1 MRERASPR
9 NIASTKLQLGATG
22 LHGAETLPRQSASMK
37 LLTTAAL
44 AALAAAIAAPG
55 SAEMQRYSVIFG
67 GKNVGHLNADVQGTQ
82 TTIDFDYKNNGRGPT
97 MKESIKLNA
106 DGLPMAWDITGAT
119 TFGSKVE
126 EHFARNGV
134 KATWTDATG
143 KGSATTKEP
152 AVYVAQSGSPW
163 STGLYARAIIKAGGA
178 SIAALPGGTLKLAK
192 GETLTVNGDG
202 GQLQVTRYDLSG
214 IDTAPD
220 TILMDANGQMFAAV
234 SPRQVIVRAG
244 YEGEAERLK
253 TLAAQWSTDR
263 FVDIHKKVAHTYG
276 APVRIRNVRVFDPK
290 AQALTQPVSVL
301 VSGNKI
307 AAVEPLDEPA
317 TKGEVTID
325 GAGGTLVPGMY
336 EMHAHTSQEGAL
348 LNLIAGITTMRDMG
362 NDNAVLE
369 KLIERI
375 DNGTIAGP
383 RIVRA
388 GFVEGK
394 SPYSANNGILVNSE
408 QEAVDAARW
417 YAAHGYW
424 SIKSYNSMNPA
435 WIPAMVKEAHR
446 LGLKVQGHVPAF
458 ATADQMVE
466 DGFDELTHIN
476 QFMLQWVIQPTED
489 TRTLFRLTA
498 LKRLPALDLNSPRV
512 QHSINLV
519 AEKHI
524 PMDVTLGIH
533 ENLLLNRD
541 GQVPKGAVDYITH
554 MPIGTQRGLKQAWI
568 DTSAPG
574 DDAAYRG
581 AYDKIVQTIRMLN
594 DKGVMIVPGTDTG
607 GSFTYHRELELYQT
621 IGMTPPQ
628 ILKRA
633 TWDMAHYLGQ
643 DQQLGSIEKGKL
655 ADFFLVP
662 GDPTKDLKAIKSIAM
677 VVKDGAFYYPAEV
690 YPEFGIEPFAPLPKV
705 TPRS

>member
-1 MRERASPR
+1 
-9 NIASTKLQLGATG
+9 
-22 LHGAETLPRQSASMK
+22 MK

-44 AALAAAIAAPG
+44 AALAAAIAAPA

-67 GKNVGHLNADVQGTQ
+67 GKNVGHLNADVQGAQ
-82 TTIDFDYKNNGRGPT
+82 ATIDFDYKNNGRGPT
-97 MKESIKLNA
+97 MKESIKLDAN
-106 DGLPMAWDITGAT
+106 GLPTAWDITGAT

-126 EHFARNGV
+126 EHFAKTGA

-143 KGSATTKEP
+143 KGSAVTKER

-163 STGLYARAIIKAGGA
+163 STGLYARAILKAGGTT
-178 SIAALPGGTLKLAK
+178 IPALPGGTLKLTK
-192 GETLTVNGDG
+192 GETLSINGDG
-202 GQLQVTRYDLSG
+202 GPLQVTRYDLGG
-214 IDTAPD
+214 IETAPD
-220 TILMDANGQMFAAV
+220 TILMDANGEMFAAV

-253 TLAAQWSTDR
+253 TLAAGWSTDR
-263 FVDIHKKVAHTYG
+263 FVDIQKKVAHHFD
-276 APVRIRNVRVFDPK
+276 APVRIRNVRIFDPK
-290 AQALTQPVSVL
+290 TQALTEPVSVL
-301 VSGNKI
+301 VSGNRI

-362 NDNAVLE
+362 NDNAVLA

-375 DNGTIAGP
+375 DDGTIAGP

-408 QEAVDAARW
+408 QEAVDAVRW
-417 YAAHGYW
+417 YAAHDYW

-498 LKRLPALDLNSPRV
+498 LKRLPNLDLNSPRV

-621 IGMTPPQ
+621 VGMTAPQ

-662 GDPTKDLKAIKSIAM
+662 GDPTKDIKAIKSITM
-677 VVKDGAFYYPAEV
+677 VVKDGTVYFPAEV
-690 YPEFGIEPFAPLPKV
+690 YPAFGIEPFAPAPKV